1 LLAAANDALQVGPD
15 VQAISYAGTRSAR
28 GTSLTT
34 RNVQKMQFA
43 FQKMQFAFFGW
54 LVFGCRLCELDG
66 GANAVMKSEAECV
79 TIGTRSKRFDACV
92 RGSGERKL
100 DGRRKEAD
108 APRGTAQ
115 SLRYL
120 RAAHKSP
127 ACLQFVPPVRSALP
141 IRPDGKRP
149 RFPERL
155 PTVRP

>member
-1 LLAAANDALQVGPD
+1 
-15 VQAISYAGTRSAR
+15 
-28 GTSLTT
+28 
-34 RNVQKMQFA
+34 MQFA
-43 FQKMQFAFFGW
+43 FQKMQFAFLVGW
-54 LVFGCRLCELDG
+54 LFSCRLSEVDR
-66 GANAVMKSEAECV
+66 GANTVMKSEAECL

-100 DGRRKEAD
+100 DGRRNEAD

-127 ACLQFVPPVRSALP
+127 ACLSPACLQFVPPVRSALP
-141 IRPDGKRP
+141 VRPNGKRP
-149 RFPERL
+149 RFPGRL

>member
-1 LLAAANDALQVGPD
+1 MCSLTAIVRRQLLAAANDALQVGPD

-54 LVFGCRLCELDG
+54 LVFGCRLCELDA

-92 RGSGERKL
+92 RGSGERKA
-100 DGRRKEAD
+100 AD
-108 APRGTAQ
+108 
-115 SLRYL
+115 
-120 RAAHKSP
+120 
-127 ACLQFVPPVRSALP
+127 
-141 IRPDGKRP
+141 
-149 RFPERL
+149 
-155 PTVRP
+155 